1 MNIDVR
7 LIIVFFLY
15 SLSFYSNSK
24 DLHFNW
30 NLELNDR
37 LLLSGTATSS
47 HHCGH
52 REDLTECNYEDL
64 TQSKTD
70 CSGYDFCIYEVTTV
84 TSIEFNQTQSCNII
98 PMFFYSLLGD
108 GFNSLKHSSLTCYTL
123 RSQSPKTTSS
133 IAELL
138 YSTFCTPCFMPAEL
152 VSQDSQIQQERVKEL
167 KAATPNHLPDHVT
180 IHSRSILSETA
191 VSNDRHTFLLSN
203 TEAIDDD
210 THIFDLFLNN
220 PETQKWIIAHLNLKN
235 GMMLQLIIP
244 GLFNT
249 ALPAMIFVQ
258 HQTSED
264 NNVSLQPSHFVSI
277 YFPNEAR
284 VQYHIKKLSNN
295 DIQVLA
301 IVVSSHLYTLTFA
314 IDNYDISANQPP
326 AYSNQA
332 EVAPANTCHC
342 RGACN
347 CSNQRKN
354 DTDESQGTE
363 DSDYQSDSIIGHVI
377 SGLEQLK

>member
-7 LIIVFFLY
+7 LIIVFLLY
-15 SLSFYSNSK
+15 SLSFHSNSK

-37 LLLSGTATSS
+37 LLLSGTASSS
-47 HHCGH
+47 HHSGH
-52 REDLTECNYEDL
+52 RDDLTECNYDDL
-64 TQSKTD
+64 TQSNTD
-70 CSGYDFCIYEVTTV
+70 YSGYNFCVYEVATV
-84 TSIEFNQTQSCNII
+84 TSIEFNQTKSCNFV
-98 PMFFYSLLGD
+98 PSFFSSLLGD
-108 GFNSLKHSSLTCYTL
+108 GLNSLKHTALTCYRL
-123 RSQSPKTTSS
+123 RSQPPNTECS

-152 VSQDSQIQQERVKEL
+152 VSQDSQIQQARVEEL

-191 VSNDRHTFLLSN
+191 VSNDRHTVLLSN

-220 PETQKWIIAHLNLKN
+220 PETQKWIIEHLNLTSE
-235 GMMLQLIIP
+235 MMSQLIIP

-249 ALPAMIFVQ
+249 ALPATIFVQ
-258 HQTSED
+258 HQSSEE
-264 NNVSLQPSHFVSI
+264 NNISLQPSHFVSI
-277 YFPNEAR
+277 HFTNETN

-301 IVVSSHLYTLTFA
+301 IVVSSHFYTLTFA
-314 IDNYDISANQPP
+314 IDNYDTSANQPP
-326 AYSNQA
+326 PYCNYA
-332 EVAPANTCHC
+332 ELAPPNTCNC
-342 RGACN
+342 AGACS
-347 CSNQRKN
+347 CANQRIN
-354 DTDESQGTE
+354 DTDESQGTD
-363 DSDYQSDSIIGHVI
+363 DSDYQSDTTSAHLIP
-377 SGLEQLK
+377 GLEQLK